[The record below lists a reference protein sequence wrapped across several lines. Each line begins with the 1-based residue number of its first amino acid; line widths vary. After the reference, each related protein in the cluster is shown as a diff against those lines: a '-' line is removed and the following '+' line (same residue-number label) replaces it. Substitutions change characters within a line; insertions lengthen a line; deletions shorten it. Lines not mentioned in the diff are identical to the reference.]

1 MLRFLFL
8 SVIILYL
15 ISTLFPL
22 FNIGW
27 LISGMCLLIIVMTIS
42 NVKKLVRV
50 LGSFFLL
57 LGIGLLLYSE
67 AAWQHYIL
75 SFGPMIDLLTLFTLV
90 PILGIPIKI
99 GDYNESLKII
109 IQKKVKTTGQLY
121 RLTSGISYFFSIFMN
136 LATLP
141 MTYYS
146 IKPALSYFPIKEEN
160 RFMSRAITRGFAM
173 PLLWAPVTPIVGIVV
188 TMTGVSWVSILPYV
202 IPLSIMGLLI
212 DWTLGQKRSTAKIE
226 VTKKPATD
234 ELAVTLETGQNA
246 SPKRV
251 IHILAAI
258 LIFNVIMSVLE
269 ATFDLTFIILVSI
282 LVIPFS
288 LVWSLLINK
297 GKEYAV
303 QLLEQFKVV
312 SISMKDQFF
321 IFLCA
326 GFFISTI
333 EISNSD
339 VVLNQWVLNIVDVIG
354 AEVFILILPLI
365 PLALA
370 FIGLHPAV
378 SLSLVAGSLD
388 PNVIG
393 IAPHILTVAML
404 IGAVSSFLVGP
415 YNATLG
421 LMSNILKDSS
431 FKVSNW
437 NLSFTSIYVGFA
449 LVYLLLLELLTK

>member
-8 SVIILYL
+8 FVIILYL
-15 ISTLFPL
+15 ISTLFPVL
-22 FNIGW
+22 KIGW
-27 LISGMCLLIIVMTIS
+27 LLSVICLVIIVMTIGS
-42 NVKKLVRV
+42 VKKLVRI
-50 LGSFFLL
+50 LGSCFLL
-57 LGIGLLLYSE
+57 LGGWLL
-67 AAWQHYIL
+67 WQSGADWQNYIL
-75 SFGPMIDLLTLFTLV
+75 SFGPMLDLLTLFSLV

-99 GDYNESLKII
+99 GDYNESLKTI
-109 IQKKVKTTGQLY
+109 IQKRVKTTGQLY
-121 RLTSGISYFFSIFMN
+121 MLTSGISYFFSIFMN

-146 IKPALSYFPIKEEN
+146 MKPALPYFPIKDKN

-212 DWTLGQKRSTAKIE
+212 DWKLGQKKSSQKM
-226 VTKKPATD
+226 VVPNQN
-234 ELAVTLETGQNA
+234 ELAATIEGSHSQ

-251 IHILAAI
+251 LHILFAI
-258 LIFNVIMSVLE
+258 LIFNLMMSFLE
-269 ATFDLTFIILVSI
+269 ATFDLSFVILVSI

-288 LVWSLLINK
+288 LTWSLMIQK
-297 GKEYAV
+297 GKEYTV
-303 QLLEQFKVV
+303 QLFDQLKAV
-312 SISMKDQFF
+312 SVTMKDQFF

-333 EISNSD
+333 QISKSNE
-339 VVLNQWVLNIVDVIG
+339 VLNHWVLILVDVIG
-354 AEVFILILPLI
+354 TEVFMLLLPLI

-388 PNVIG
+388 PGVIG
-393 IAPHILTVAML
+393 ISPHLLTVSML

-421 LMSNILKDSS
+421 LMSNILKESS
-431 FKVSNW
+431 FKISNW
-437 NLSFTSIYVGFA
+437 NLSFTTLYVGFS
-449 LVYLLLLELLTK
+449 LIYLLMLNLFIG

>member
-1 MLRFLFL
+1 MLRLLFL

-15 ISTLFPL
+15 VSTLFPI
-22 FNIGW
+22 FKIGW
-27 LISGMCLLIIVMTIS
+27 LLSGMCFVIVIMTVGK
-42 NVKKLVRV
+42 VKKLVRV
-50 LGSFFLL
+50 LGCFFLL
-57 LGIGLLLYSE
+57 LGGWLLCHSG
-67 AAWQHYIL
+67 ASWQQYIL
-75 SFGPMIDLLTLFTLV
+75 SFGPMLDLLTLFSLV

-99 GDYNESLKII
+99 GDYNESLKTI

-121 RLTSGISYFFSIFMN
+121 MLTSGISYFFSIFMN

-146 IKPALSYFPIKEEN
+146 MKPALPHFPIKEKN

-188 TMTGVSWVSILPYV
+188 TMTGVSWVSILPFV
-202 IPLSIMGLLI
+202 IPLSVMGLFI
-212 DWTLGQKRSTAKIE
+212 DWQLGQKKSTQKVE
-226 VTKKPATD
+226 VLNHNEQAATA
-234 ELAVTLETGQNA
+234 EGSPTH

-251 IHILAAI
+251 LHILVAI
-258 LIFNVIMSVLE
+258 LIFNLFMSFFE
-269 ATFDLTFIILVSI
+269 STFDLSFLILVSI

-288 LVWSLLINK
+288 LTWSLMIHK
-297 GKEYAV
+297 GKEYIV
-303 QLLEQFKVV
+303 QLLDQLKGI
-312 SISMKDQFF
+312 SITMKDQFF

-333 EISNSD
+333 HLSKSNE
-339 VVLNQWVLNIVDVIG
+339 VLNHWVLTLVDAIG
-354 AEVFILILPLI
+354 AEIFILLLPLI

-388 PNVIG
+388 PSVIG
-393 IAPHILTVAML
+393 ISPHILTVSML

-421 LMSNILKDSS
+421 LMSNILKESS

-437 NLSFTSIYVGFA
+437 NLSFTSVYIGFS
-449 LVYLLLLELLTK
+449 LLYLLVLNMFLG